1 METLNYLLQGFAVA
15 LTFEN
20 LMFAALGALL
30 GTLVGALPGLGPAN
44 GVAILIPLAFSLG
57 LSAQASL
64 ILLTAVYAGAM
75 YGGRISSILLNIPG
89 DEPAMMTCL
98 DGHPMALK
106 GKAAES
112 LAISAMASFIG
123 SFIATIGLVILAPWL
138 ARFALKFGPAEYF
151 ALFTLA
157 FATLGGITGKNQ
169 FKTIIAACIG
179 LMIAT
184 VGVDLSTG
192 NQRYTYDILELY
204 EGIDFIIAIV
214 GLFAISEL
222 LFFIEKHQ
230 GNGLKKVTLNKL
242 KLSLKDIV
250 NILPTSLRGSILGFF
265 AGVLP
270 GAGASLGSFISY
282 TLEKKVARDK
292 SQFGKGDP
300 RGIAAPEAGN
310 NASANGALV
319 PMLTLGVPGSGTTAV
334 LLAMLVSLNIQ
345 PGPMLFTQNA
355 DLVWGVIAA
364 LFIGNLILL
373 LMNIPMVGVFVKL
386 LSVPPKYLMPI
397 VTLIASVG
405 IFAISGS
412 ALDLFFMIGFGI
424 MGYVLRK
431 LDIPLVPIILGM
443 LLGPEMEKSLRHA
456 LTLSDGNWSVLWSS
470 SLSVSIWA
478 LALLGLVLPYL
489 IGPILR
495 RRMANS
501 SADTTQVHTKAQT
514 HAKTQSANI
523 NTESEITES

>member
-1 METLNYLLQGFAVA
+1 METLNLLLQGFSVA
-15 LTFEN
+15 LTMEH
-20 LMFAALGALL
+20 LMFALIGAML
-30 GTLVGALPGLGPAN
+30 GTLIGALPGLGPAN

-57 LSAQASL
+57 LSAEASL
-64 ILLTAVYAGAM
+64 IMLTSVYAGAM

-106 GKAAES
+106 GKAAEA
-112 LAISAMASFIG
+112 LAISAIASFIG
-123 SFIATIGLVILAPWL
+123 SLLAMVGLVILAPWL
-138 ARFALKFGPAEYF
+138 ATFALKFGPAEYF
-151 ALFTLA
+151 ALYTLA

-169 FKTIIAACIG
+169 FKTLVAACLG

-184 VGVDLSTG
+184 IGVDISTG

-222 LFFIEKHQ
+222 LLFIEQHA
-230 GNGLKKVTLNKL
+230 GEGLKKVGLNKL
-242 KLSLKDIV
+242 KLTMTDIV
-250 NILPTSLRGSILGFF
+250 QVLPTSLRGSVLGFIS
-265 AGVLP
+265 GVLP
-270 GAGASLGSFISY
+270 GAGASLGSFVSY
-282 TLEKKVARDK
+282 TLEKRLIGARGR
-292 SQFGKGDP
+292 FGEGDP

-310 NASANGALV
+310 NAAANGALV

-345 PGPMLFTQNA
+345 PGPMLFVQNA

-373 LMNIPMVGVFVKL
+373 LLNIPMVGVFVKL
-386 LSVPPKYLMPI
+386 LSIPPKYLMPV

-405 IFAISGS
+405 IYALTSS
-412 ALDLFFMIGFGI
+412 ALDLYFMIGFGL

-431 LDIPLVPIILGM
+431 LHIPLVPIILGM

-456 LTLSDGNWSVLWSS
+456 LTISDGDWGILWSS
-470 SLSVSIWA
+470 SISIGIWA
-478 LALLGLVLPYL
+478 VVMAGLFLPYVL
-489 IGPILR
+489 GPLLR
-495 RRMANS
+495 RRMA
-501 SADTTQVHTKAQT
+501 SAKAQ
-514 HAKTQSANI
+514 ADA
-523 NTESEITES
+523 ITD